1 MQQLQ
6 KNDQNWKRIHPASKE
21 KDRLGKKTNK
31 KVCGKLLWKNL
42 ELVKFAKGDPTNLE
56 KPWKLQEL
64 GDKVRFYDCWGV
76 GIKKKINPRTS

>member
-6 KNDQNWKRIHPASKE
+6 KNDQNWKWIHPASKE
-21 KDRLGKKTNK
+21 KDRLGQKTNK

-56 KPWKLQEL
+56 KSWKFQEL

-76 GIKKKINPRTS
+76 GIKEKINPITS